1 MGNAEQDGAAQAAGL
16 RERRRVPAKEDGGRL
31 ELAKDARGPG
41 LAASRRATVV
51 QRLII
56 LTLAGIAASTFV
68 LLLIHEAPL
77 VLRMMGYAEDAPAD
91 GRAASRAGLA
101 PGRAPSDGEQLRMRH
116 DIMNS
121 TFHLDLGGE
130 EAVAIRAHGAAD
142 GAGRERPPAI
152 FYDHVVFGI
161 TYFDERLSEE
171 ENEDRAEVLAGDI
184 GTVEPPPARISRFR
198 RTVRRNRGGRDT
210 VEDAGGGYALFYPLA
225 PFQAMVADEA
235 DRGRA
240 AAIIEGAIDALRRP
254 LIKVARERQLYTVM
268 EWYPQLWGEGAGRHT
283 AIVFELKPIFSG
295 LRRMRGAATVWAG

>member
-1 MGNAEQDGAAQAAGL
+1 MGNAEQDGATQAAGL
-16 RERRRVPAKEDGGRL
+16 RERRRVPAKEGGRRL
-31 ELAKDARGPG
+31 ERAKDARGPG

-56 LTLAGIAASTFV
+56 LTLVGIAASTFV
-68 LLLIHEAPL
+68 LILIHEAPF
-77 VLRMMGYAEDAPAD
+77 VLRMMGYAEDAPA
-91 GRAASRAGLA
+91 ASRAGLGL
-101 PGRAPSDGEQLRMRH
+101 GRAPSDSEQLSMRQ
-116 DIMNS
+116 DILNS
-121 TFHLDLGGE
+121 TFHLELGGE

-142 GAGRERPPAI
+142 GTGRERPPAI

-210 VEDAGGGYALFYPLA
+210 VEDAGEGYALFYPLA

-268 EWYPQLWGEGAGRHT
+268 EWYPQHWGEGAGRHT